1 MDLLIWKQTYCSSIS
16 QEQEA
21 VIGEQGHETDRE
33 HDTRKEQEHDVEV
46 AHIRRDLYCLK
57 Q

>member
-33 HDTRKEQEHDVEV
+33 HDARKEQEHDVEV
-46 AHIRRDLYCLK
+46 AHIR
-57 Q
+57 